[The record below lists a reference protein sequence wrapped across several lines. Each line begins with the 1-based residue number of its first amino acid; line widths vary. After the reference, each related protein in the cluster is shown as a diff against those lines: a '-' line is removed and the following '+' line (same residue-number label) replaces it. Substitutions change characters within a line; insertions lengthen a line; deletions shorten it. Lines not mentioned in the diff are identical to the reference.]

1 MDFRTLHSKIKNGAI
16 SSTKELLRDIL
27 IFVNNVIAF
36 YPKATLEHMAAV
48 ELRDLSCKIVKQ
60 GASLL
65 LKIRGETGTAG
76 ASAVKKNA
84 RAQQA
89 GRPGPGDA
97 RGCKV
102 SSREATA
109 KEGEGKGCKSDASLA
124 ANQKTTQRNEPA
136 KKRGVG
142 RPPKSGQRTAGAQE
156 DNPSKGRKRGAGA
169 QEDSPSKGR
178 KRGAGAQVDSPSK
191 GRKRSAAA
199 SEDSLS
205 KGGKKTRG

>member
-1 MDFRTLHSKIKNGAI
+1 MDFRTLHSKIKSGAI

-65 LKIRGETGTAG
+65 LKIRGEMGTAG

-84 RAQQA
+84 RAQQL
-89 GRPGPGDA
+89 GCPGPGDA
-97 RGCKV
+97 RGGKV
-102 SSREATA
+102 YSREATA

>member
-1 MDFRTLHSKIKNGAI
+1 MDFRTLHSKIKSGAI

-48 ELRDLSCKIVKQ
+48 ELRGFACKTVMQ
-60 GASLL
+60 SASLL
-65 LKIRGETGTAG
+65 LRNHGETGTAG
-76 ASAVKKNA
+76 ASVVKKNA
-84 RAQQA
+84 RALQP

-97 RGCKV
+97 RGSKV
-102 SSREATA
+102 ASKEPTA
-109 KEGEGKGCKSDASLA
+109 KEGEGKSSRSDTSLTA
-124 ANQKTTQRNEPA
+124 TQKPTHTNEPA

-142 RPPKSGQRTAGAQE
+142 RPPKSGQKTAGAQE
-156 DNPSKGRKRGAGA
+156 DN
-169 QEDSPSKGR
+169 PSKGR

-199 SEDSLS
+199 PEDGIS
-205 KGGKKTRG
+205 KGGKKTRR